1 MPNSPGGR
9 TALSAAVVAALM
21 VLGVAVLWLVA
32 RDKPSSAV
40 GEIGGVPRAS
50 ITVSGGC
57 QNFAG
62 YWLDETSVD
71 IDAATLEGFTNCR
84 LGEEG
89 KWYVWT
95 ELPETGEPALS
106 ALSDEDRAAA
116 DQLEARI
123 LEDIDALRDQISPEL
138 QAELDKIYSDTQNPV
153 IGQLREG
160 ASLSNVRTRYA
171 RLVNAFALDSDHAAF
186 ANYVGWAME
195 QRINAYGVFRRA
207 CLRDDTA
214 YLRQPCVGME
224 DNLGIR
230 YAPWYWELRNPL
242 LIDAYLAAQ
251 FAEESESE
259 QAEDAG

>member
-1 MPNSPGGR
+1 M
-9 TALSAAVVAALM
+9 LLAAVVVALMLVSVAALW
-21 VLGVAVLWLVA
+21 AVA
-32 RDKPSSAV
+32 RDAPSSEI
-40 GEIGGVPRAS
+40 GEIAVVPRAS

-57 QNFAG
+57 QNFAD
-62 YWLDETSVD
+62 YWLEQTSVD

-84 LGEEG
+84 RDDEG

-95 ELPETGEPALS
+95 EHPDAKDDVLS
-106 ALSDEDRAAA
+106 GLSDAERAAA

-123 LEDIDALRDQISPEL
+123 LEDIDALQDQISPEMR
-138 QAELDKIYSDTQNPV
+138 ESLDKIHSDTQNPV
-153 IGQLREG
+153 IGQTREG

-171 RLVNAFALDSDHAAF
+171 RLVNAFALDPDHAAF
-186 ANYVGWAME
+186 ADYVGWVME

-207 CLRDDTA
+207 CLRADTT

-224 DNLGIR
+224 DNLSIR

-251 FAEESESE
+251 FVEEPEGE
-259 QAEDAG
+259 QAEDSS